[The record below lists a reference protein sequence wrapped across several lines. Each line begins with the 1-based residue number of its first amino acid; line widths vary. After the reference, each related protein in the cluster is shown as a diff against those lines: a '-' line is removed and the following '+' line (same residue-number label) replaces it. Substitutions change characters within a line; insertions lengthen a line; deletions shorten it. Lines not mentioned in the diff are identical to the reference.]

1 MTIDIRG
8 TRLSLER
15 HLSGFVK
22 AGGVRSLGAESYR
35 VTGGRVRVRLTEE
48 RRFEIVV
55 SFTAHRTSSR
65 LFVRDIELDY
75 QMVLTAEVVRFLLA
89 VGVGVEFGVT
99 TAAFFGSVR
108 TVNTLTPRAA
118 SVAVEIPEEWR

>member
-15 HLSGFVK
+15 HLSEFVK

-55 SFTAHRTSSR
+55 SLTALRTSSR

-75 QMVLTAEVVRFLLA
+75 QAAVTAEVVRFLLTE
-89 VGVGVEFGVT
+89 GVGVEFSVT
-99 TAAFFGSVR
+99 TAAFFGDVR
-108 TVNTLTPRAA
+108 TVDSLPQTPAA
-118 SVAVEIPEEWR
+118 AAVQTFEWR

>member
-8 TRLSLER
+8 TRISLER
-15 HLSGFVK
+15 HLSEFVK
-22 AGGVRSLGAESYR
+22 AGGVRPLGVESYQ

-55 SFTAHRTSSR
+55 SFTALRTSSR

-75 QMVLTAEVVRFLLA
+75 LAAVSAEVVHFLLA
-89 VGVGVEFGVT
+89 VGIGVEFSVT
-99 TAAFFGSVR
+99 TAAFFGDVR
-108 TVNTLTPRAA
+108 TVDFLAQTRAA
-118 SVAVEIPEEWR
+118 AAAHTFEWR

>member
-15 HLSGFVK
+15 HLSEFAK
-22 AGGVRSLGAESYR
+22 APNIRSAGAESYQ

-48 RRFEIVV
+48 RRFEIVL
-55 SFTAHRTSSR
+55 SFTALRTSSR

-75 QMVLTAEVVRFLLA
+75 QAAVTAEVVRFLLA
-89 VGVGVEFGVT
+89 VGIGVEFWVT
-99 TAAFFGSVR
+99 TAAFFGAVR
-108 TVNTLTPRAA
+108 TVDFLPPTPAA
-118 SVAVEIPEEWR
+118 AAVQTFEWR